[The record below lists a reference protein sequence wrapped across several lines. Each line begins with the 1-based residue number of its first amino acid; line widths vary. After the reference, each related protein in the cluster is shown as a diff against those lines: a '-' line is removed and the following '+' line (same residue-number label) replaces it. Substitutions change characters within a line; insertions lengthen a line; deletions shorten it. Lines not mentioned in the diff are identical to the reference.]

1 MRGPWELRITKFPSV
16 AVKTRTGF
24 ERYNYFEIDGNKL
37 MTGFHGTK
45 ESNESE
51 IGEIMETTPGN
62 YIIIPK
68 ADLQK
73 GVRNEVLPV
82 IIERLHERGKTVQVV
97 DAANDTDE
105 IAA

>member
-1 MRGPWELRITKFPSV
+1 
-16 AVKTRTGF
+16 
-24 ERYNYFEIDGNKL
+24 
-37 MTGFHGTK
+37 
-45 ESNESE
+45 
-51 IGEIMETTPGN
+51 METTPGN